1 MKKNTGHTGDHVMLP
16 IAASVEARLAAAEDR
31 PNPARKPT
39 DSPQVTPNPTAI
51 DCYVA
56 LGQADAAQPGA
67 DQHTGPE
74 RPTQPSANTV
84 AHWARAPIDKL
95 GLEYQQ
101 TKQAFA
107 DQTLGLV
114 LPDKVRLRHILPGV
128 LGLMAVLIG
137 LVAAGIVVEIVY
149 GQHAAALLSG
159 DYPDIALA
167 AAIAFALAVNASAF
181 VAGGWLHATSPSIVR
196 RHGVR
201 LACIVAVLI
210 ALVAATLG
218 LVVGGYDAGTLS
230 AASGGSAITVEVAT
244 VSGRPLVALAYFTI
258 VTLVSVGMAA
268 GHLLLADAWDTRKV
282 NALKAAEAKAERE
295 SLTARQ
301 QREVLAT
308 LCQAFLDGIPVAHL
322 QGRRRVDAYNATFR
336 RKAPLPVADMFDDIT
351 YDDTEP
357 VWAQDARNTLVAL
370 TTTENGK
377 PRLTLVS

>member
-1 MKKNTGHTGDHVMLP
+1 MKKHTGPAGDHALLAV
-16 IAASVEARLAAAEDR
+16 AASVEARLAAAEDR
-31 PNPARKPT
+31 PDPARKPT
-39 DSPQVTPNPTAI
+39 DAPQVTPNPAAI

-56 LGQADAAQPGA
+56 LGQVDAAQPGA
-67 DQHTGPE
+67 DQHTGPQ
-74 RPTQPSANTV
+74 RPVQPSASTV
-84 AHWARAPIDKL
+84 VHWARAAIDKL
-95 GLEYQQ
+95 GLEHQQ

-114 LPDKVRLRHILPGV
+114 APDKIRLRHILPSV
-128 LGLMAVLIG
+128 LGLLAVLIG
-137 LVAAGIVVEIVY
+137 LVVAGVIVEIVY

-159 DYPDIALA
+159 DYPEMALA
-167 AAIAFALAVNASAF
+167 AAIGFALAVNASAF
-181 VAGGWLHATSPSIVR
+181 VAGGWVHATSPSIVR

-201 LACIVAVLI
+201 VACIVAVLI

-218 LVVGGYDAGTLS
+218 LVVGGYNAGTQS
-230 AASGGSAITVEVAT
+230 TGSGGGSITVEVTT
-244 VSGRPLVALAYFTI
+244 VSGRPLVALAYFAI

-268 GHLLLADAWDTRKV
+268 GHLLLADAWDTSKV
-282 NALKAAEAKAERE
+282 NALKAAEAKAEQE

-301 QREVLAT
+301 QSEVLAT

-322 QGRRRVDAYNATFR
+322 QGRRRVAAYNAAFR
-336 RKAPLPVADMFDDIT
+336 RNASPAVAEMFDDLT

-357 VWAQDARNTLVAL
+357 VWAQDARNTLAAL